1 MTISLSGRHRRFRQA
16 EYPTLRC
23 LTFSFEIGM
32 PCARWIIVTC
42 IGLVLVACASYKPA
56 PISPAKNAE
65 AIQARSLADSRL
77 RTFIA
82 AAQATDVRLDAADN
96 TGADYLWDLSTLTLS
111 ALYYHPNL
119 DLARAQLA
127 EARAG
132 VTTAKQVPNPS
143 LSFEELS
150 YRPGVSGSSAWTIAP
165 VINFLIE
172 TFGKRGHRTRE
183 AQALTEAARADL
195 MTVSW
200 QVRGGVRDALINLW
214 TAQRT
219 LVLAQQRLD
228 LQEQLVSLL
237 EHRVAVGAASALDV
251 ARERTNRNHA
261 SLALR
266 GAERRRVLA
275 RTQLAEAIGIPL
287 AALDGI
293 DLSFAA
299 IDQPEQPS
307 ADVGSGELRRT
318 ALVDRTDVQALLAQ
332 YAAAESA
339 LALQIA
345 NQYPNITLSPGY
357 GYDTG
362 QHKYMLLPAAELPVF
377 NQNQG
382 PIAAALARREAAAAR
397 FTGLQ
402 TQVIDAVD
410 GATAQY
416 QAATRTLASAD
427 ALLAD
432 ERDRESRTARW
443 FQAGEAD
450 RPTLLTAQL
459 ERIAAEQ
466 SQLDALVQQRQ
477 ALGAVED
484 ALQHPFY
491 GPAMPASSDTNPR
504 WGPVPRS

>member
-1 MTISLSGRHRRFRQA
+1 
-16 EYPTLRC
+16 
-23 LTFSFEIGM
+23 M
-32 PCARWIIVTC
+32 PCARWILATC
-42 IGLVLVACASYKPA
+42 IGFALMACASYKPA
-56 PISPAKNAE
+56 PISPAQNAE
-65 AIQARSLADSRL
+65 AIQARSLADPRL

-82 AAQATDVRLDAADN
+82 AARASGGRPDAAD
-96 TGADYLWDLSTLTLS
+96 TMLADDDWDLTTLTLA

-119 DLARAQLA
+119 DLARARLA

-150 YRPGVSGSSAWTIAP
+150 YRPSVPGSSAWTIAP

-183 AQALTEAARADL
+183 AQALMEAAHADL

-200 QVRGGVRDALINLW
+200 EVRAGVRDGLINLW
-214 TAQRT
+214 VAQRR
-219 LVLAQQRLD
+219 LALAQQRLD
-228 LQEQLVSLL
+228 LQQQLASLL
-237 EHRVAVGAASALDV
+237 EHRFAVGAASALDV
-251 ARERTNRNHA
+251 ARERTTRNQV

-266 GAERRRVLA
+266 DAERQVVLA
-275 RTQLAEAIGIPL
+275 RTHLAEAIGIPL
-287 AALDGI
+287 AALDNVK
-293 DLSFAA
+293 LSFAA
-299 IDQPEQPS
+299 LDQPEQPA

-318 ALVDRTDVQALLAQ
+318 ALINRSDIQALLAQ

-345 NQYPNITLSPGY
+345 NQYPNVTLSAGY

-362 QHKYMLLPAAELPVF
+362 LHKYMLFPAADLPVF

-382 PIAAALARREAAAAR
+382 PIGEALARRDAVAAR

-410 GATAQY
+410 GASAEY
-416 QAATRTLASAD
+416 QAATRTLTSAD

-432 ERDRESRTARW
+432 EQDRERRTSRW

-450 RPTLLTAQL
+450 RPTLLAAQL

-466 SQLDALVQQRQ
+466 SRFDALIQQRQ

-491 GPAMPASSDTNPR
+491 GPAMPASPDTNPR
-504 WGPVPRS
+504 VGSAPHS

>member
-1 MTISLSGRHRRFRQA
+1 MV
-16 EYPTLRC
+16 
-23 LTFSFEIGM
+23 
-32 PCARWIIVTC
+32 CARWIIATC
-42 IGLVLVACASYKPA
+42 IGLVLTACATYKPA
-56 PISPAKNAE
+56 PISAAKNAE
-65 AIQARSLADSRL
+65 AIQARSLADPRL
-77 RTFIA
+77 RTFISA
-82 AAQATDVRLDAADN
+82 ARASDGRPDAAE
-96 TGADYLWDLSTLTLS
+96 GADHEWDLTTLTLA

-127 EARAG
+127 QARAG
-132 VTTAKQVPNPS
+132 VTTARQVPNPS

-172 TFGKRGHRTRE
+172 TFGKRGHRKKE

-195 MTVSW
+195 ATVSW
-200 QVRGGVRDALINLW
+200 QVRGGVRDALMNLW

-219 LVLAQQRLD
+219 LVLVQQRLD
-228 LQEQLVSLL
+228 IQEQLVSLL
-237 EHRVAVGAASALDV
+237 EHRFAVGAASALDV
-251 ARERTNRNHA
+251 ARERTNRNQV

-266 GAERRRVLA
+266 DAERQGVLA
-275 RTQLAEAIGIPL
+275 RTQLAEAIGVPL

-299 IDQPEQPS
+299 FDQPEQPG
-307 ADVGSGELRRT
+307 ADVSTGELRRT
-318 ALVDRTDVQALLAQ
+318 ALVNRSDVQALLAQ

-345 NQYPNITLSPGY
+345 NQYPNLTLSAGY

-377 NQNQG
+377 NHNQG
-382 PIAAALARREAAAAR
+382 PIAEALAGRDSAAAR

-402 TQVIDAVD
+402 TRVIDAVD
-410 GATAQY
+410 GATAEY

-427 ALLAD
+427 ASLAD
-432 ERDRESRTARW
+432 GQDRERRTSRW

-450 RPTLLTAQL
+450 RPTLLTVQL
-459 ERIAAEQ
+459 ERIATEQ
-466 SQLDALVQQRQ
+466 SRLDALVQQRQ

-484 ALQHPFY
+484 ALQHAFY
-491 GPAMPASSDTNPR
+491 GPAMPGSSDTNPR
-504 WGPVPRS
+504 GGSAPHS

>member
-1 MTISLSGRHRRFRQA
+1 
-16 EYPTLRC
+16 
-23 LTFSFEIGM
+23 M
-32 PCARWIIVTC
+32 PCARWIIATC
-42 IGLVLVACASYKPA
+42 IGLILMACASYKPA
-56 PISPAKNAE
+56 PISPGKNAE
-65 AIQARSLADSRL
+65 AIQARSLADPRL
-77 RTFIA
+77 RIFISA
-82 AAQATDVRLDAADN
+82 ARASDRRPDAADN
-96 TGADYLWDLSTLTLS
+96 TRADHEWDLTTLTLA

-127 EARAG
+127 QARAG
-132 VTTAKQVPNPS
+132 VTTARQAPNPS

-183 AQALTEAARADL
+183 AQALTDAAHADL

-200 QVRGGVRDALINLW
+200 QVRGGVRDGLMNLW
-214 TAQRT
+214 AAQHR
-219 LVLAQQRLD
+219 LALMQQRLD
-228 LQEQLVSLL
+228 LQEQLVKLL
-237 EHRVAVGAASALDV
+237 EHRFAVGAASALDV
-251 ARERTNRNHA
+251 ARERSNRNQI
-261 SLALR
+261 SLAFR
-266 GAERRRVLA
+266 DAERQGVLA
-275 RTQLAEAIGIPL
+275 RTQLAEAIGVPL

-293 DLSFAA
+293 DWSFAA
-299 IDQPEQPS
+299 FDQPEQPG
-307 ADVGSGELRRT
+307 ADVGTGELRRT
-318 ALVDRTDVQALLAQ
+318 ALVNRSDVQALLAQ

-345 NQYPNITLSPGY
+345 NQYPNITLSAGY
-357 GYDTG
+357 GYDSG
-362 QHKYMLLPAAELPVF
+362 QHKYMLMPAADLPVF

-382 PIAAALARREAAAAR
+382 PIAETLASRDAAAAR

-410 GATAQY
+410 GSTAQY

-432 ERDRESRTARW
+432 EQDREHRTSRW

-450 RPTLLTAQL
+450 RPTLLAAQL
-459 ERIAAEQ
+459 ERLAAEQ
-466 SQLDALVQQRQ
+466 SRLDVLIQQRQ
-477 ALGAVED
+477 ALGTVED

-491 GPAMPASSDTNPR
+491 GPTMPASPDTNPR
-504 WGPVPRS
+504 LGPAPQS

>member
-1 MTISLSGRHRRFRQA
+1 
-16 EYPTLRC
+16 
-23 LTFSFEIGM
+23 M
-32 PCARWIIVTC
+32 PCARWIIATC

-56 PISPAKNAE
+56 PISPVQNAE
-65 AIQARSLADSRL
+65 AIQARSLADPRL

-82 AAQATDVRLDAADN
+82 GARESERRPDAGDG
-96 TGADYLWDLSTLTLS
+96 TGAGHEWDLTALTLA

-132 VTTAKQVPNPS
+132 VTTARQVPNPS

-172 TFGKRGHRTRE
+172 TFGKRRSRTKE
-183 AQALTEAARADL
+183 AQALTRAAQADL

-214 TAQRT
+214 TAQHT

-228 LQEQLVSLL
+228 LEDQLVRLL
-237 EHRVAVGAASALDV
+237 EHRQAVGAASALDV
-251 ARERTNRNHA
+251 ARERTNRNQVN
-261 SLALR
+261 LVLR
-266 GAERRRVLA
+266 DAERQSVLA

-299 IDQPEQPS
+299 FDQPEQPG
-307 ADVGSGELRRT
+307 ADVSTGELRQA
-318 ALVDRTDVQALLAQ
+318 ALVNRSDVQTLLAQ
-332 YAAAESA
+332 YAAAEAA

-357 GYDTG
+357 GYDQG
-362 QHKYMLLPAAELPVF
+362 QHKYLLLPAADLPVF

-382 PIAAALARREAAAAR
+382 PIGEALARRDAAAAR

-410 GATAQY
+410 GTTAGY
-416 QAATRTLASAD
+416 QTATRVLASAD
-427 ALLAD
+427 AVLAG
-432 ERDRESRTARW
+432 EQDRESRTSRW

-459 ERIAAEQ
+459 ERIVAEQ
-466 SQLDALVQQRQ
+466 SRFDALARQRQ
-477 ALGAVED
+477 ALGALED

-504 WGPVPRS
+504 LSSAPRS

>member
-1 MTISLSGRHRRFRQA
+1 
-16 EYPTLRC
+16 
-23 LTFSFEIGM
+23 M
-32 PCARWIIVTC
+32 PCARWILATF
-42 IGLVLVACASYKPA
+42 IGLVLMGCASYKPA
-56 PISPAKNAE
+56 PISPAQNAE
-65 AIQARSLADSRL
+65 AIQARSLADPRL

-82 AAQATDVRLDAADN
+82 AAGASGGRPDAAD
-96 TGADYLWDLSTLTLS
+96 TMHSDDDWDLTTLTLA

-119 DLARAQLA
+119 DLARARFA

-132 VTTAKQVPNPS
+132 VTTAHQIPNPS

-150 YRPGVSGSSAWTIAP
+150 YRPSVSGSSAWTIAP

-183 AQALTEAARADL
+183 AQALLGAAHADL

-200 QVRGGVRDALINLW
+200 EVRAGVRDALMNLW
-214 TAQRT
+214 AAQRR
-219 LVLAQQRLD
+219 LALAQQRLD
-228 LQEQLVSLL
+228 LQDQLVSLL
-237 EHRVAVGAASALDV
+237 EHRFAAGAASALDI
-251 ARERTNRNHA
+251 ARERTTRNQV

-266 GAERRRVLA
+266 DAERQIVLA
-275 RTQLAEAIGIPL
+275 RTHLAEAIGIPL
-287 AALDGI
+287 AALDNVK
-293 DLSFAA
+293 LSFAA
-299 IDQPEQPS
+299 LDRPEQPA
-307 ADVGSGELRRT
+307 ADAGSGELRRT
-318 ALVDRTDVQALLAQ
+318 AVINRSDVQALLAQ

-345 NQYPNITLSPGY
+345 NQYPNVTLSAGY

-362 QHKYMLLPAAELPVF
+362 QHKYMLFPAADLPIF

-382 PIAAALARREAAAAR
+382 PIGEAMARRDAVAAR

-410 GATAQY
+410 GASAEY

-432 ERDRESRTARW
+432 EQDRERRTSRW

-450 RPTLLTAQL
+450 RPTLLAAQL

-466 SQLDALVQQRQ
+466 SRFDALVQQRQ

-491 GPAMPASSDTNPR
+491 GPAMPASPDTNPR
-504 WGPVPRS
+504 VGSAPHS

>member
-1 MTISLSGRHRRFRQA
+1 MRR
-16 EYPTLRC
+16 
-23 LTFSFEIGM
+23 I
-32 PCARWIIVTC
+32 RWSIATC
-42 IGLVLVACASYKPA
+42 FGLALMACASYKPE
-56 PISPAKNAE
+56 PISPARNAE
-65 AIQARSLADSRL
+65 AIQARSLADPRL
-77 RTFIA
+77 QTFIA
-82 AAQATDVRLDAADN
+82 AARASGGEPDAETSPSADHE
-96 TGADYLWDLSTLTLS
+96 WDLTKLTLA

-119 DLARAQLA
+119 DLARAQFA

-132 VTTAKQVPNPS
+132 VRTAKQIPNPS

-150 YRPGVSGSSAWTIAP
+150 YRPSVPGSSAWTIAP
-165 VINFLIE
+165 VINFLVE

-183 AQALTEAARADL
+183 AQALTEAAHADL

-200 QVRGGVRDALINLW
+200 QVRGGVRDALMNLW
-214 TAQRT
+214 AAQHRIA
-219 LVLAQQRLD
+219 LVQQRLD
-228 LQEQLVSLL
+228 LQEQLVRLL
-237 EHRVAVGAASALDV
+237 EHRFTLGAVSALDV
-251 ARERTNRNHA
+251 ARERTNRNQI
-261 SLALR
+261 SLAVR
-266 GAERRRVLA
+266 DAERQGVIA

-287 AALDGI
+287 AALEGI

-299 IDQPEQPS
+299 FDQPEQPG
-307 ADVGSGELRRT
+307 ADASTGELRRT
-318 ALVDRTDVQALLAQ
+318 ALVNRSDVEALLAQ

-357 GYDTG
+357 GYDAG
-362 QHKYMLLPAAELPVF
+362 QHKYMLLPAMDLPVF

-382 PIAAALARREAAAAR
+382 PIAEALAGRDAAAAR

-410 GATAQY
+410 GATAEY
-416 QAATRTLASAD
+416 QAAIRALASSD

-432 ERDRESRTARW
+432 EQDRERRTSRW

-459 ERIAAEQ
+459 ERLAAEQ
-466 SQLDALVQQRQ
+466 ARFDVLVQHRR

-491 GPAMPASSDTNPR
+491 GPTMPASSDTNPR
-504 WGPVPRS
+504 VSSAPRS

>member
-1 MTISLSGRHRRFRQA
+1 
-16 EYPTLRC
+16 
-23 LTFSFEIGM
+23 M
-32 PCARWIIVTC
+32 PCARWILVTC

-56 PISPAKNAE
+56 PISPAHNAE
-65 AIQARSLADSRL
+65 AIQARSLAEPRL

-82 AAQATDVRLDAADN
+82 AARASGGLPDAAD
-96 TGADYLWDLSTLTLS
+96 TSHADDDWDLTALTLA

-119 DLARAQLA
+119 DLARARFA

-132 VTTAKQVPNPS
+132 VTTAKQLPNPS
-143 LSFEELS
+143 VSFEELS
-150 YRPGVSGSSAWTIAP
+150 YRPSVSGSSAWTIAP

-183 AQALTEAARADL
+183 AQALMEAAHADL

-200 QVRGGVRDALINLW
+200 EVRSGVRDGLMNLW
-214 TAQRT
+214 AAQRR
-219 LVLAQQRLD
+219 LALAQQRLD

-237 EHRVAVGAASALDV
+237 EHRFAVGAASALDV
-251 ARERTNRNHA
+251 ARERTTRNQV
-261 SLALR
+261 SLAFR
-266 GAERRRVLA
+266 DAERQVVLA
-275 RTQLAEAIGIPL
+275 RTHLAEAIGIPL
-287 AALDGI
+287 AALDNVK
-293 DLSFAA
+293 LSFAA
-299 IDQPEQPS
+299 LDQPEQPA

-318 ALVDRTDVQALLAQ
+318 ALINRSDVQALLAQ

-345 NQYPNITLSPGY
+345 NQYPNVTLSAGY

-362 QHKYMLLPAAELPVF
+362 QHKYMLFPAADLPIF

-382 PIAAALARREAAAAR
+382 PIGEALARRDAVAAR

-402 TQVIDAVD
+402 TQVIDVVD
-410 GATAQY
+410 GASAEY
-416 QAATRTLASAD
+416 QAATRTLTSAD

-432 ERDRESRTARW
+432 EQDRERRTSRW

-450 RPTLLTAQL
+450 RPTLLAAQL

-466 SQLDALVQQRQ
+466 SRFDALTQQHQ

-491 GPAMPASSDTNPR
+491 GPAMPASPDTNPR
-504 WGPVPRS
+504 VGSAPHS

>member
-1 MTISLSGRHRRFRQA
+1 M
-16 EYPTLRC
+16 
-23 LTFSFEIGM
+23 GM
-32 PCARWIIVTC
+32 PCARWILATS
-42 IGLVLVACASYKPA
+42 IGLVLMACASYKPA
-56 PISPAKNAE
+56 PISPAQNAE
-65 AIQARSLADSRL
+65 AIQARSLADPRL

-82 AAQATDVRLDAADN
+82 AAGASDGRPDAAD
-96 TGADYLWDLSTLTLS
+96 TMHSDDDWDLTTLTLA

-119 DLARAQLA
+119 DLARTQFA
-127 EARAG
+127 EARAR
-132 VTTAKQVPNPS
+132 VTTAQQVPNPS

-150 YRPGVSGSSAWTIAP
+150 YRPSVSGSSAWTIAP

-183 AQALTEAARADL
+183 AQALMGAAHADL

-200 QVRGGVRDALINLW
+200 EVRAGVRDALINLW
-214 TAQRT
+214 AAQHR
-219 LVLAQQRLD
+219 LALTQQRLD

-237 EHRVAVGAASALDV
+237 ERRFAVGAASALDV
-251 ARERTNRNHA
+251 TRERTNRNQV

-266 GAERRRVLA
+266 DGERQVVLA
-275 RTQLAEAIGIPL
+275 RTALAEAIGIPL
-287 AALDGI
+287 AALDNVK
-293 DLSFAA
+293 LSFAA
-299 IDQPEQPS
+299 LEQPEQPA

-318 ALVDRTDVQALLAQ
+318 ALINRSDVQALLAQ

-345 NQYPNITLSPGY
+345 NQYPNVTLSAGY

-362 QHKYMLLPAAELPVF
+362 QHKYMLFPAADLPVF

-382 PIAAALARREAAAAR
+382 PIGEALARRDAVAAR

-410 GATAQY
+410 GASAEY

-432 ERDRESRTARW
+432 EQDRERRTSRW

-450 RPTLLTAQL
+450 RPTLLAAQL
-459 ERIAAEQ
+459 ERIVAEQ
-466 SQLDALVQQRQ
+466 SRFDALVQQRQ
-477 ALGAVED
+477 VLGAVED

-491 GPAMPASSDTNPR
+491 GPAMPASPDTNPR
-504 WGPVPRS
+504 VGSAPHS

>member
-1 MTISLSGRHRRFRQA
+1 MS
-16 EYPTLRC
+16 
-23 LTFSFEIGM
+23 
-32 PCARWIIVTC
+32 CARRITATC
-42 IGLVLVACASYKPA
+42 IGLVLTACASYKPA

-65 AIQARSLADSRL
+65 AIQARSLADPRL
-77 RTFIA
+77 RTFISA
-82 AAQATDVRLDAADN
+82 ARASDGRPDAAE
-96 TGADYLWDLSTLTLS
+96 GADHEWDLTTLTLA

-127 EARAG
+127 QARAG
-132 VTTAKQVPNPS
+132 VTTARQVPNPS

-172 TFGKRGHRTRE
+172 TFGKRGHRTKE

-195 MTVSW
+195 ATVSW
-200 QVRGGVRDALINLW
+200 QVRGGVRDALMNLW
-214 TAQRT
+214 AAQHT
-219 LVLAQQRLD
+219 LVLVQQRLD
-228 LQEQLVSLL
+228 LQEQLLSLL
-237 EHRVAVGAASALDV
+237 EHRFAAGAASALDV
-251 ARERTNRNHA
+251 ARERTSRNQV
-261 SLALR
+261 SLAFR
-266 GAERRRVLA
+266 DAERQGVLA
-275 RTQLAEAIGIPL
+275 RTQLAEAIGVPL

-299 IDQPEQPS
+299 FDEPEQPD
-307 ADVGSGELRRT
+307 ADVSTGELRRT
-318 ALVDRTDVQALLAQ
+318 ALVNRSDVQALLAQ

-345 NQYPNITLSPGY
+345 NQYPNITLSAGY

-377 NQNQG
+377 NHNQG
-382 PIAAALARREAAAAR
+382 PIAEALAGRDSAAAR

-410 GATAQY
+410 GATAEY

-427 ALLAD
+427 ASLAD
-432 ERDRESRTARW
+432 GQDRERRTSRW

-450 RPTLLTAQL
+450 RPTLLTVQL

-466 SQLDALVQQRQ
+466 SRLDALVQQRQ

-504 WGPVPRS
+504 VGSAPHS

>member
-1 MTISLSGRHRRFRQA
+1 MTISLSGRHRLFRQG
-16 EYPTLRC
+16 EYATPGAWFIL
-23 LTFSFEIGM
+23 EIGM
-32 PCARWIIVTC
+32 SCGRWIIATC
-42 IGLVLVACASYKPA
+42 IGLVLTAACASYKPA

-65 AIQARSLADSRL
+65 AIQARSLADPRL

-82 AAQATDVRLDAADN
+82 AARASDGRPDTADAAGPDHN
-96 TGADYLWDLSTLTLS
+96 WDLTTLTLA

-119 DLARAQLA
+119 DLARARLA

-132 VTTAKQVPNPS
+132 VTTARQVPNPS

-150 YRPGVSGSSAWTIAP
+150 YRPAVSGSSAWTIAP

-183 AQALTEAARADL
+183 AQAFMDAAHADL

-200 QVRGGVRDALINLW
+200 QVRGAVRDALMNLW
-214 TAQRT
+214 TAQHT
-219 LVLAQQRLD
+219 LVLVQQRLD

-237 EHRVAVGAASALDV
+237 DHRFAVGAASALDV
-251 ARERTNRNHA
+251 ARERTNRNQA
-261 SLALR
+261 SLAFR
-266 GAERRRVLA
+266 DAERQGVLA
-275 RTQLAEAIGIPL
+275 RTQLAEAIGVPL

-293 DLSFAA
+293 ELSMAA
-299 IDQPEQPS
+299 LDQPEQPG
-307 ADVGSGELRRT
+307 ADVSSGELRRT
-318 ALVDRTDVQALLAQ
+318 ALVNRSDVQALLAQ
-332 YAAAESA
+332 YAATESA

-345 NQYPNITLSPGY
+345 NQYPNITLSAGY
-357 GYDTG
+357 GYDQG
-362 QHKYMLLPAAELPVF
+362 QHKYILLPAAELPVF

-382 PIAAALARREAAAAR
+382 PIAEALAGRDAAAAR

-410 GATAQY
+410 GSVAEY

-427 ALLAD
+427 VLLAD
-432 ERDRESRTARW
+432 EQDRERRTVRW

-466 SQLDALVQQRQ
+466 SRFDALVQQRH

-491 GPAMPASSDTNPR
+491 GPAMPASPDTNPR
-504 WGPVPRS
+504 VGSAPHS